1 MIVLQ
6 STPQKLPTLDST
18 SELSPPFIAA
28 QGLEEK
34 QLSSDAHSSPRGQG
48 VLFSQ
53 FCACCSYV
61 FPQKLVFTVG
71 NVDGDEEAAEAD
83 GDEVDDTGDDVM
95 ASSSL
100 LSALGS
106 SVGNLDEVVNVE
118 EEDDGDVDCVT
129 SSSLSVFGCIEGDF
143 DDNTVGGVDCVT
155 CSSISAFGCSEEIG
169 CVDQYDMDQLLII
182 QKMHSDKLKHKQTY
196 FRTRSFG

>member
-6 STPQKLPTLDST
+6 STPQKLPTFDST

-71 NVDGDEEAAEAD
+71 NLDGDEEAAETD
-83 GDEVDDTGDDVM
+83 GDEVDETGDDVM

-169 CVDQYDMDQLLII
+169 CVDQYDLGSAFDHT
-182 QKMHSDKLKHKQTY
+182 KNA
-196 FRTRSFG
+196 FR

>member
-1 MIVLQ
+1 MIVFQ
-6 STPQKLPTLDST
+6 SVPQKFPTFDSN
-18 SELSPPFIAA
+18 SALSPPFSTA

-83 GDEVDDTGDDVM
+83 GDEVDETGDDVM

-129 SSSLSVFGCIEGDF
+129 SS
-143 DDNTVGGVDCVT
+143 
-155 CSSISAFGCSEEIG
+155 
-169 CVDQYDMDQLLII
+169 
-182 QKMHSDKLKHKQTY
+182 
-196 FRTRSFG
+196 